1 MQATSGSCCERVENA
16 GKKKPA
22 QRILLI
28 NNTPATGV
36 LWIQTLQQQKIDVIL
51 EPDLSNAFD
60 RWAKEIPD
68 LIVIDLNLPVGQIL
82 YLVKSLRRE
91 SIMPIL
97 VLIHNVNEAEI
108 LEAYNAG
115 ADECIV
121 KPISHPLFLA
131 KIKAWLRRSWNIPFE
146 TLEPLRVGKV
156 QLHPSERT
164 VQINGYEPVRLT
176 NLELRVVLC
185 LMTRA
190 GRTFSAEELIQQIWG
205 YTAEGDRST
214 LKTLVYRLRR
224 KIEDNPAQPRIIQTV
239 GNAGYKLTA
248 E

>member
-1 MQATSGSCCERVENA
+1 MPE
-16 GKKKPA
+16 KKRPA
-22 QRILLI
+22 QRILLLS
-28 NNTPATGV
+28 NKPTTGV
-36 LWIQTLQQQKIDVIL
+36 PWVYSLQKQKIDVIL
-51 EPDLSNAFD
+51 EQDPSNAMD
-60 RWAKEIPD
+60 SWPKVIPD
-68 LIVIDLNLPVGQIL
+68 LIVIDLNLPVRQIL
-82 YLVKSLRRE
+82 YVVKSLRSE

-97 VLIHNVNEAEI
+97 VLIQNMNEDEI
-108 LEAYNAG
+108 LEMYNEG

-121 KPISHPLFLA
+121 KPISSPLFIV
-131 KIKAWLRRSWNIPFE
+131 KVKAWLRRSWNMPFE
-146 TLEPLRVGKV
+146 TLEPIRVGKV
-156 QLHPSERT
+156 QLYPSERT
-164 VQINGYEPVRLT
+164 VQVNGFEPVRLT

-185 LMTRA
+185 LKSRA
-190 GRTFSAEELIQQIWG
+190 GRTLSAEELIQQIWG